1 MPILSRNPHASRAA
15 FIVGLALVMFIPG
28 LPIPLWSG
36 SVQAATARKGKSSQT
51 VKDFEYELS
60 DCLEADRKDSVGMIV
75 SEDAVR
81 FDHVFTMNCIAATRP
96 NTVKVLY
103 SKKGRD
109 LEVSIVLNSTVLSD
123 CTCPIGIQ
131 GKVSK
136 LKKGNYRLSFAYEF
150 KSDRDEKPTRQS
162 LGGKEFTIN

>member
-1 MPILSRNPHASRAA
+1 MKPPSRPVRFA
-15 FIVGLALVMFIPG
+15 VGLVALASFTWVSSS
-28 LPIPLWSG
+28 LPSG
-36 SVQAATARKGKSSQT
+36 AAQAARKGKASQSS
-51 VKDFEYELS
+51 KDFQYELS

-81 FDHVFTMNCIAATRP
+81 FDHVFTMNCIAATHP

-109 LEVSIVLNSTVLSD
+109 LEVSIVLNSSVLSD

-131 GKVSK
+131 GAISN
-136 LKKGNYRLSFAYEF
+136 LKKGSYRLSFAYEF
-150 KSDRDEKPTRQS
+150 RSDGDAKPTRQS
-162 LGGKEFTIN
+162 LGGKDFTIN

>member
-1 MPILSRNPHASRAA
+1 MQPLSRTCFAVGLVALAA
-15 FIVGLALVMFIPG
+15 FTLVAWS
-28 LPIPLWSG
+28 LPSG
-36 SVQAATARKGKSSQT
+36 VAQAARKGKGSQSSA
-51 VKDFEYELS
+51 KDFQYELS
-60 DCLEADRKDSVGMIV
+60 DCLEADRRDSVGMIV

-81 FDHVFTMNCIAATRP
+81 FDHVFTMNCIAATQP

-131 GKVSK
+131 GKISN
-136 LKKGNYRLSFAYEF
+136 LKKGSYRLSFAYES
-150 KSDRDEKPTRQS
+150 KSDRDEKPTRQA
-162 LGGKEFTIN
+162 LGGKDFTIN

>member
-1 MPILSRNPHASRAA
+1 MQSSSRRTRFAVGLAALAA
-15 FIVGLALVMFIPG
+15 FILATS
-28 LPIPLWSG
+28 LPS
-36 SVQAATARKGKSSQT
+36 SVAQAARKGKGSQSS
-51 VKDFEYELS
+51 KDFKYELS
-60 DCLEADRKDSVGMIV
+60 DCLETDRKDSVGMIV

-81 FDHVFTMNCIAATRP
+81 FDHVFTMNCIAATQP

-131 GKVSK
+131 GTISN
-136 LKKGNYRLSFAYEF
+136 LKKGSYRLSFVYES
-150 KSDRDEKPTRQS
+150 KSDEEGKPARQA